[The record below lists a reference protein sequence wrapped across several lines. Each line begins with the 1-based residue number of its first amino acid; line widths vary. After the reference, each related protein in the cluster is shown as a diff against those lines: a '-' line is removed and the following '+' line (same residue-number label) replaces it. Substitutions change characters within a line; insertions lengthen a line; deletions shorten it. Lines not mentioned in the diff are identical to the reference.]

1 MSSKSVLQHNLPF
14 KKDNM
19 IHSLSLC
26 ASMKCGVS
34 KSSGKM
40 HCLFFFLKTYL
51 YEIQSDRDLS
61 LTATAGRV
69 RLNQEP
75 RTASVVLIK
84 LANFVLKIFEN

>member
-40 HCLFFFLKTYL
+40 HCPFFLKTYL

-61 LTATAGRV
+61 LTTTAGRV

-75 RTASVVLIK
+75 RTAFVVLIK